1 MSSLICVLLYVS
13 IYYDVVSASFYSSR
27 EQALQEAIYQANTE
41 YDKNFTNLE
50 DIKEYQNFMIEQG
63 VDGVNTVYIK
73 CGGLKY

>member
-1 MSSLICVLLYVS
+1 MNLICALVFVS
-13 IYYDVVSASFYSSR
+13 MYDDVASIEFFSSR
-27 EQALQEAIYQANTE
+27 EQALQEAIYTASTE

-73 CGGLKY
+73 CGAMKY